1 MAKLF
6 GFSIDDSQNKSPSVI
21 SPVPQTNEDGVDHYI
36 SSGFY
41 GQYVDIEG
49 VYKTEHDLIRRYR
62 EMALHPECDGAIED
76 VVNEAIVSD
85 LYDSPVEIELSNL
98 EISESLKRKIRAE
111 FKYLKEILD
120 FDRKAHEIFRNW
132 YIDGRVYYLKVID
145 MKAPQEG
152 IKELRYID
160 PLKMKYIRQEKKDPN
175 SRNGNSLIRLNR
187 DTDLYNGPEFEEY
200 FQYTPSPN
208 QANGIAISRGSAKT
222 VKIAKDSV
230 TYCTSGLV
238 DRNKNTVLSYLHKAI
253 KALNQLR
260 MIEDSLVIYRL
271 SRAPER
277 RIFYIDVGN
286 LPKVKAEQY
295 LKEVMSRYRNK
306 LVYNAQTGEVRD
318 DRKFMSMLEDF
329 WLPRREG
336 GRGTEITTLPGGQNL
351 GELTDIEYF
360 QKKLYRALGVPES
373 RIASDGGFNLG
384 RSSEILR
391 DELKFAKFVGRLRK
405 RFAQMFNDMLRTQ
418 LILKNIITPE
428 DWEIMRDHIQYDF
441 LYDNQFAELK
451 EAELTQ
457 NRLGILATI
466 EPYIGKYY
474 STEYVRKRVLRQS
487 DQEIIE
493 IDMQIEDEIQKGII
507 PDPSTIDPITGQPL
521 PQPVDAGM
529 QQGEGSGMQGMGADV
544 MGMGEV
550 PQEPD
555 IDSQAA
561 QVDAQYQKDTKK
573 AEL

>member
-6 GFSIDDSQNKSPSVI
+6 GFSIDDESKKPDSVV
-21 SPVPQTNEDGVDHYI
+21 SPVPQTNEDGVDYYI
-36 SSGFY
+36 QSGFY

-49 VYKTEHDLIRRYR
+49 VYRTEFDLIRRYR
-62 EMALHPECDGAIED
+62 EMALHPECDAAIED

-85 LYDSPVEIELSNL
+85 LYDSPVEIELTNVNASDK
-98 EISESLKRKIRAE
+98 LKQKIRDE
-111 FKYLKEILD
+111 FRYIKEIMD
-120 FDRKAHEIFRNW
+120 FDKKSHEIFRNW
-132 YIDGRVYYLKVID
+132 YVDGRLYYLKVID
-145 MKAPQEG
+145 IKRPQDG
-152 IKELRYID
+152 IQEIRYID
-160 PLKMKYIRQEKKDPN
+160 PMKIKFVREERKSSKNNLVTLQSPTDVKKD
-175 SRNGNSLIRLNR
+175 I
-187 DTDLYNGPEFEEY
+187 YPEIDEY
-200 FQYTPSPN
+200 YVYTPKPN
-208 QANGIAISRGSAKT
+208 YPTGTFSSAGNTKGSL
-222 VKIAKDSV
+222 KIAKDSV
-230 TYCTSGLV
+230 TYVTSGLF
-238 DRNKNTVLSYLHKAI
+238 DRNKGTCLSYLHKAI

-306 LVYNAQTGEVRD
+306 LVYDANTGEVRD
-318 DRKFMSMLEDF
+318 DRKFMSMMEDF

-351 GELTDIEYF
+351 GELSDVEYF

-405 RFAQMFNDMLRTQ
+405 RFANMFSDMLKTQ
-418 LILKNIITPE
+418 LILKNIVSPE
-428 DWEIMRDHIQYDF
+428 DWDKINDHIQYDF

-451 EAELTQ
+451 ESELL
-457 NRLGILATI
+457 NERLGLVATM
-466 EPYIGKYY
+466 EPYIGKYF
-474 STEYVRKRVLRQS
+474 SVEYVRKKVLRQT
-487 DQEIIE
+487 DQEIID
-493 IDMQIEDEIQKGII
+493 IDSQIEKEIEDGII
-507 PDPSTIDPITGQPL
+507 PDPSAVDPITGEPL
-521 PQPVDAGM
+521 PQG
-529 QQGEGSGMQGMGADV
+529 GEMGP
-544 MGMGEV
+544 MGQV

-555 IDSQAA
+555 LDKQGA
-561 QVDAQYQKDTKK
+561 VTDAQLQKDVKT
-573 AEL
+573 AEI